1 MTASADLFRRLRE
14 QAKQAKPVSREP
26 VSSRALA
33 AIELRERLE
42 ARLKPALDAL
52 REAFPELQP
61 VRRVDSGSWILGL
74 SRRLLP
80 EDKLGRV
87 ARPYSRIEFAID
99 VSPELGTGTLTCHA
113 TTFDR
118 DLPTRIE
125 AFRIAELTD
134 ERLDALAEELCLDFA
149 RHWHAA
155 RDGAVDARIDAELAW
170 RRQLA
175 S

>member
-14 QAKQAKPVSREP
+14 QAQQAKPVSREP
-26 VSSRALA
+26 VSSRALQ

-52 REAFPELQP
+52 REALPDLQP
-61 VRRVDSGSWILGL
+61 VRRVDSGAWILGL
-74 SRRLLP
+74 ARRLLP
-80 EDKLGRV
+80 EDRAARA
-87 ARPYSRIEFAID
+87 ARPYSRIEFAIE
-99 VSPELGTGTLTCHA
+99 VSPELETGTLTCHA

-118 DLPTRIE
+118 DLPTRLE

-155 RDGAVDARIDAELAW
+155 REEAAGARVDAELAW
-170 RRQLA
+170 RRQIA